1 LENDPGTQ
9 AALGVDVPPPRDWF
23 SPFNR
28 TRVVHPYLKTPAT
41 ESALHDLYRR
51 LGPDDDPSWFWPL
64 TSCTRLPGCGK
75 RDRGAGAA
83 GSRCR

>member
-1 LENDPGTQ
+1 MGTQ
-9 AALGVDVPPPRDWF
+9 AALGVDVPPPRNWF

-28 TRVVHPYLKTPAT
+28 TRVVHPYLETPAT

-51 LGPDDDPSWFWPL
+51 PGPDDDPSVVLAADVW
-64 TSCTRLPGCGK
+64 TRLPGCGK